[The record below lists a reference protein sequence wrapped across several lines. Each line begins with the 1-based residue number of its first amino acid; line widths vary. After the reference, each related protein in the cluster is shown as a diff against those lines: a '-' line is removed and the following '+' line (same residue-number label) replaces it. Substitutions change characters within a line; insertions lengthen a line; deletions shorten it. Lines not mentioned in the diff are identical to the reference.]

1 MFYQND
7 LPYAPVIYTTVI
19 WTLGKTVMLNF
30 LNSTSKIEL
39 TAM

>member
-7 LPYAPVIYTTVI
+7 LPYALVIYTTVI
-19 WTLGKTVMLNF
+19 WTLGKTDF

-39 TAM
+39 TAT